1 MTARAIVTSEAP
13 AAPIL
18 LSLYSDAGLTGQA
31 ELTPGQALR
40 LAADLLGLALLKGG
54 PDGSGPGATEQ

>member
-1 MTARAIVTSEAP
+1 MTARAVVTSEEP

-18 LSLYSDAGLTGQA
+18 LSLYDRAGLAGRI

-40 LAADLLGLALLKGG
+40 LASDLLALALAKGR
-54 PDGSGPGATEQ
+54 PDE

>member
-1 MTARAIVTSEAP
+1 MTPRAVVTSEAP

-18 LSLYSDAGLTGQA
+18 LSLYGEAGLAGRI

-40 LAADLLGLALLKGG
+40 LASDLLGLAIGKGR
-54 PDGSGPGATEQ
+54 PDGSTAPAAE